1 MSKKKHALYKSFTI
15 SPTHIYKIVKQGRKQ
30 SLELIDKQEVL
41 SLLQEDVMFI
51 TQQVENTII
60 EEEHHLITYFEHY
73 KHEKEQEWFTREIAK
88 GNDTEEKT
96 FTFTTPYNTTGRE
109 LEFLINKEELD
120 EYLGTATSGK
130 SRYHFLY
137 QDRLFREV
145 ASWSE
150 RVHAVNKT
158 SNKRISQGWSRTVRS
173 FQPEDLKPK
182 VSLSAVDNQYFK
194 FINNPLE
201 DNTHTLT
208 IELVVKG
215 AWYQLHFNF
224 NQERFKDAL
233 KINRPD
239 ITLDDNGSPRFHFS
253 IEYAYTYGDIS
264 SRYITAVD
272 VGVTEYAT
280 VIVWDTQEHCI
291 VHSTILSQRT
301 HALRNSIQR
310 SDNQKVG
317 LINLGRYEEAA
328 DHRNANIHKKKTLA
342 ITAAQEIADIAY
354 SWDNSVIVVEDLS
367 FVKNTMQYG
376 RWNRGELVKWIKH
389 YAELNGSRMFKIDP
403 RNTSQ
408 ECHVCHSEVSH
419 PVWKEAY
426 CEIHGVMDRDVNAA
440 ANIAQKFEVSLSKV
454 ITSRRKASKY
464 KKGTS
469 KKRSPCSRNTLKYP
483 GNMLNAKKSKSKSKK
498 NRVKRKLIGNRHA
511 LPSLKDVRDG
521 LDKKNQEE
529 KGVSKN
535 ECSLYHKDDGLVY
548 KDDQVLIRTLE
559 KQHDNPINNYDTYS
573 YL

>member
-1 MSKKKHALYKSFTI
+1 MSKKKHVLYKSFTI
-15 SPTHIYKIVKQGRKQ
+15 TPTHIYKIVKQGRKQ

-41 SLLQEDVMFI
+41 SQLREDVSFI
-51 TQQVENTII
+51 TQQVENTIL
-60 EEEHHLITYFEHY
+60 EEEHHLLTYFEHY
-73 KHEKEQEWFTREIAK
+73 KYEKEQEWFAREISK
-88 GNDTEEKT
+88 GNNPEEKT

-109 LEFLINKEELD
+109 LDFLISKEELD
-120 EYLGTATSGK
+120 AYLDNKTSGK

-158 SNKRISQGWSRTVRS
+158 SNKRISQGWTRTVRS
-173 FQPEDLKPK
+173 FKPEEIKPK
-182 VSLSAVDNQYFK
+182 ISLSAVDNQYFK

-201 DNTHTLT
+201 DNTHTLI
-208 IELVVKG
+208 IELVIKG
-215 AWYQLHFNF
+215 EWYQLHFNF
-224 NQERFKDAL
+224 NKARFKDAI

-253 IEYAYTYGDIS
+253 VEYAYTYGDIS

-280 VIVWDTQEHCI
+280 VVVWDTKEHCI

-310 SDNQKVG
+310 SDNQKIG

-328 DHRNANIHKKKTLA
+328 DHRNANIGKKKTLA
-342 ITAAQEIADIAY
+342 ILAAQEIADIAY

-376 RWNRGELVKWIKH
+376 RWNRGELIKWIKH
-389 YAELNGSRMFKIDP
+389 YAELNGSRMFKVDP

-408 ECHVCHSEVSH
+408 ECHVCHEKVTH
-419 PVWKEAY
+419 PVWKESY
-426 CEIHGVMDRDVNAA
+426 CEIHGVMDRDINAA
-440 ANIAQKFEVSLSKV
+440 ANIAQKFEASLLKV
-454 ITSRRKASKY
+454 VASRKKASKY
-464 KKGTS
+464 KKGVS

-483 GNMLNAKKSKSKSKK
+483 GNMLNAKRSRKKRDKSSAGE
-498 NRVKRKLIGNRHA
+498 KRFGSHHA
-511 LPSLKDVRDG
+511 LPSLEDIRDG
-521 LDKKNQEE
+521 LVKKKQEE
-529 KGVSKN
+529 VSKN
-535 ECSLYHKDDGLVY
+535 KCSLYHTNDGLVC
-548 KDDQVLIRTLE
+548 KDDQDLIRTLE
-559 KQHDNPINNYDTYS
+559 KQHDNVIDNYQDYS